1 MIRAAAANPET
12 KRKHIA
18 MCGIAGLIHRGAS
31 SNVGA
36 EMTAMLKALKHRG
49 PDSTGFAVY
58 GKPVEG
64 DYVMRVK
71 VAEQEDMAKGHGI
84 HAVIKD
90 RIAQLEARLAEHGA
104 EIKTKQNA
112 TEYALRYVIGHEGD
126 TEDMARH
133 IEEIEGVEILSL
145 GNGLE
150 LIKDLGDAATV
161 SNQYG
166 LGNFDGTHGIGHTRM
181 ATESDVDIR
190 SAHPYWAF
198 PYNDVSVVHNGQIT
212 NYWIMRREME
222 RRGHRFM
229 SNCDS
234 ELLAVYTAHN
244 LANGVS
250 LEESLRRS
258 IQEIDGVFTYLVAT
272 KDQLG
277 MAKDTMAAKPLVLYE
292 SDDLI
297 ALASEEVAIR
307 AILPQEIDTYD
318 PYDEEVRVWQA

>member
-1 MIRAAAANPET
+1 
-12 KRKHIA
+12 
-18 MCGIAGLIHRGAS
+18 MCGIAGLIHRSGS
-31 SNVGA
+31 SNVGF
-36 EMTAMLKALKHRG
+36 EMTSMLQALKHRG

-58 GKPVEG
+58 GPPVPG
-64 DYVMRVK
+64 GYVMRVI
-71 VAEQEDMAKGHGI
+71 VAEREDIDRGHGI
-84 HAVIKD
+84 LETISG
-90 RIAQLEARLAEHGA
+90 RIEELEKRLAEHGA
-104 EIKTKQNA
+104 KVKEKEPA
-112 TEYALRYVIGHEGD
+112 TAYALRYVLSHDGD
-126 TEDMARH
+126 TAAMAKY
-133 IEEIEGVEILSL
+133 IEEIEGVEILSF

-150 LIKDLGDAATV
+150 LIKDLGDAGEV
-161 SNQYG
+161 SDTYQLNDF
-166 LGNFDGTHGIGHTRM
+166 NGTHAIGHTRM

-212 NYWIMRREME
+212 NYWIMRRQME
-222 RRGHRFM
+222 RMGHRFM

-250 LEESLRRS
+250 LDDSLRRS
-258 IQEIDGVFTYLVAT
+258 IEEIDGVFTYLVAT

-297 ALASEEVAIR
+297 AMASEEVAIR

>member
-1 MIRAAAANPET
+1 
-12 KRKHIA
+12 
-18 MCGIAGLIHRGAS
+18 MCGIAGIIHHGKS
-31 SNVGA
+31 SRVGS
-36 EMTAMLKALKHRG
+36 EMTAMLHALRHRG

-58 GKPVEG
+58 GEPSPG
-64 DYVMRVK
+64 DYIMRVK
-71 VAEQEDMAKGHGI
+71 VAEREDMGKGHGI
-84 HAVIKD
+84 MDQIKE
-90 RIAQLEARLAEHGA
+90 RIAEVDKRLSEHDA
-104 EIKTKQNA
+104 KIKERDNA
-112 TEYALRYVIGHEGD
+112 TAYALRYVISHDGD
-126 TEDMARH
+126 TDDMARH
-133 IEEIEGVEILSL
+133 IEEIEGVEILSI

-150 LIKDLGDAATV
+150 LIKDLGDATEV
-161 SNQYG
+161 SDLYG
-166 LGNFDGTHGIGHTRM
+166 LNSFEGTHAIGHTRM

-212 NYWIMRREME
+212 NYWTMRREME
-222 RRGHRFM
+222 RLGHRFV
-229 SNCDS
+229 SDCDS

-250 LEESLRRS
+250 LEKSLRRS
-258 IQEIDGVFTYLVAT
+258 IEEIDGVFTYLLAT
-272 KDQLG
+272 EDQLG

-297 ALASEEVAIR
+297 AMASEEVAIR